1 MALVSG
7 SRRAGQKGP
16 MTSESGDGT
25 NTGDKVKEWA
35 DRTLESYEQGEDRAG
50 GDRPLQGYG
59 VLLAIYSTLTGAG
72 IAWAK
77 LKGVDRERPSL
88 IDLVLLSVGTFRI
101 SRTLAKD
108 AVTSTLRAPFTTYQG
123 RGGPGEVMEAPR
135 PGPVRHAVGELV
147 TCPFCLTQWVGTA
160 GLLGSFLF
168 PRVTRWVFSGM
179 TVVAAADVLHF
190 AYDKLQNSD

>member
-1 MALVSG
+1 MASDG
-7 SRRAGQKGP
+7 TGE
-16 MTSESGDGT
+16 TSTGET
-25 NTGDKVKEWA
+25 NTGEKVREWA

-77 LKGVDRERPSL
+77 LKGVQRERPSL
-88 IDLVLLSVGTFRI
+88 IDLVLLSIGTFRL
-101 SRTLAKD
+101 SRTLTKD

-123 RGGPGEVMEAPR
+123 RGAPGEVMEAPR

-147 TCPFCLTQWVGTA
+147 TCPFCLSQWVGTA

-168 PRVTRWVFSGM
+168 PRVTRWIFSGM
-179 TVVAAADVLHF
+179 SVVAAADVLHF
-190 AYDKLQNSD
+190 AYDKLQNSE